1 MKEQHMDPPEPSAL
15 AHFFSE
21 FGSLLVAG
29 VLGFVGWIMSRF
41 TEQHI
46 ASMREMTAEVAKIN
60 VKVASIDANLDA
72 IGKRQDEFAERL
84 GKLEDHE
91 RAR

>member
-1 MKEQHMDPPEPSAL
+1 MNAHMDPHQSSL
-15 AHFFSE
+15 ASFVAE

-29 VLGFVGWIMSRF
+29 VLGFVGWVMSRF

-46 ASMREMTAEVAKIN
+46 ASMKDMTAEVAKIN
-60 VKVASIDANLDA
+60 VKVASMDTNISAMA
-72 IGKRQDEFAERL
+72 QRQDDLASRVNR
-84 GKLEDHE
+84 LEDHE

>member
-1 MKEQHMDPPEPSAL
+1 MEPHEPSAL
-15 AHFFSE
+15 AHFVSE

-46 ASMREMTAEVAKIN
+46 QSMREMTAEVAKIN
-60 VKVASIDANLDA
+60 AKVASIDANIDA
-72 IGKRQDEFAERL
+72 IGKRQDELVARVV
-84 GKLEDHE
+84 KLEDHE
-91 RAR
+91 RDR

>member
-1 MKEQHMDPPEPSAL
+1 MEPHEPSAL
-15 AHFFSE
+15 AHFVSE

-46 ASMREMTAEVAKIN
+46 QSMKEMTAEVAKIN
-60 VKVASIDANLDA
+60 VKVASIDANIEA
-72 IGKRQDEFAERL
+72 IRRRQDELAERI

>member
-1 MKEQHMDPPEPSAL
+1 MKAQYMDPHEPSAL
-15 AHFFSE
+15 AHFVSE

-29 VLGFVGWIMSRF
+29 VLGFVGWVMTRF
-41 TEQHI
+41 TDQHI
-46 ASMREMTAEVAKIN
+46 QSMKDMTAEVAKIN
-60 VKVASIDANLDA
+60 TKVASIDANIES
-72 IGKRQDEFAERL
+72 IGRRQDELAERV

>member
-1 MKEQHMDPPEPSAL
+1 MKAYMDSHEPSAI
-15 AHFFSE
+15 AHFVSE

-29 VLGFVGWIMSRF
+29 VLGFVGWVMTRF
-41 TEQHI
+41 TDQHI
-46 ASMREMTAEVAKIN
+46 QSMKDMTAEVAKIN
-60 VKVASIDANLDA
+60 TKVASIDANIEA
-72 IGKRQDEFAERL
+72 IGRRQDELAERI